1 VNELQNEL
9 EQCAEK
15 THKSLVFELEAEC
28 SVTGARAGKF
38 VTPHGTVQTPVF
50 MPVGTQ
56 STVKALTWDQV
67 DEAGSQIVLANSY
80 HLYLRPGHKRVA
92 AAGGL
97 HGFSGWQKPILTDSG
112 GFQVFSLEELRT
124 IREDGVA
131 FKDHLS
137 GQEHFI
143 GPAKSMEIQNDLGAD
158 IIMAFDECVKNPA
171 THAEARA
178 AMERTHRW
186 LEVCVNEHARKDEQA
201 LFGIVQ
207 GSTYED
213 LRTESALVVSSF
225 DLPGFAIGGVAVGED
240 RALIEQ
246 MVKYTAPLLPRTK
259 PRYLMGVG
267 TPWDIAYAVS
277 CGIDMFDC
285 VLPTRLARHG
295 AAFSSEGRV
304 SLRNSRFRD
313 DLTPLE
319 PGCQCYTCRRHHRAY
334 LHHLVHMKEMTAS
347 TLLSIHNIHHLLEV
361 AKACR
366 EAILAGNF
374 PELLAEHKRKLEIST
389 ENKAAN

>member
-1 VNELQNEL
+1 MHHAITYEI
-9 EQCAEK
+9 
-15 THKSLVFELEAEC
+15 HAEC
-28 SVTGARAGKF
+28 PWSGARAGVFK
-38 VTPHGTVQTPVF
+38 TPHGEVQTPVF

-67 DEAGSQIVLANSY
+67 DAAGSQIVLANSY
-80 HLYLRPGHKRVA
+80 HLYLRPGHKLVER
-92 AAGGL
+92 AGGL
-97 HGFSGWQKPILTDSG
+97 HGFSAWKKPILTDSG
-112 GFQVFSLEELRT
+112 GFQVFSLEELRK
-124 IREDGVA
+124 ISEDGVS

-143 GPAKSMEIQNDLGAD
+143 GPAKSMEIQNSLGAD

-171 THAEARA
+171 TFDEAKA

-186 LEVCVNEHARKDEQA
+186 LEVCIREHNRANEQA

-213 LRTESALVVSSF
+213 LRRESVNAVTSF
-225 DLPGFAIGGVAVGED
+225 DLPGFAIGGVAVGEE
-240 RALIEQ
+240 RSLIEK
-246 MVKYTAPLLPRTK
+246 MVKFTAPLLPRNK

-267 TPWDIAYAVS
+267 TPWDILHAVY

-295 AAFSSEGRV
+295 AAFSSQGRV
-304 SLRNSRFRD
+304 SFRNAKFRED
-313 DLTPLE
+313 FQALE
-319 PGCQCYTCRRHHRAY
+319 PGCECYTCTNHTRAY

-347 TLLSIHNIHHLLEV
+347 TLLSIHNIHYLHKETS
-361 AKACR
+361 ACR
-366 EAILAGNF
+366 NAILEGRFKDYFLEKSRSLGN
-374 PELLAEHKRKLEIST
+374 EVVAI
-389 ENKAAN
+389 